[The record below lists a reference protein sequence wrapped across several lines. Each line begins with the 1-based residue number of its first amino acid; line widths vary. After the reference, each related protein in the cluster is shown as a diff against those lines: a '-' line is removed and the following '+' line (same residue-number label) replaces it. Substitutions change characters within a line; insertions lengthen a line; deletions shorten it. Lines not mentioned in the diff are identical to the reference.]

1 MTEASQKTTL
11 RKGVTA
17 KGFIISLCVAVATGG
32 LGLIPL
38 MGIPGALVFG
48 LFWSVATLFLGN
60 AAIDSDAMWPI
71 AIFMTLLWPISF
83 PLGYLAAWG
92 FFAGRKRRFKWL
104 VLVGITLLWG
114 LVLTFY
120 CVYTAPKE

>member
-1 MTEASQKTTL
+1 MIDTSQKAPVH
-11 RKGVTA
+11 KGITA
-17 KGFIISLCVAVATGG
+17 KGFLVSLGVAVATGG

-48 LFWSVATLFLGN
+48 LFWPVATLFLGN

-83 PLGYLAAWG
+83 PLGYLASWG
-92 FFAGRKRRFKWL
+92 FFAARKRLFKWL
-104 VLVGITLLWG
+104 VLVSITLLWG
-114 LVLTFY
+114 LALTFY